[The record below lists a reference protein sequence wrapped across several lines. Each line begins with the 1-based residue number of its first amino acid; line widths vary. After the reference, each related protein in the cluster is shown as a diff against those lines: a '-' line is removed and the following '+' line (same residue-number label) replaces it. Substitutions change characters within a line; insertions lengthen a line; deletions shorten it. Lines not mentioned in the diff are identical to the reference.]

1 MLEVL
6 VLLSPIL
13 IALGIP
19 VVSEIRSAWKR
30 RNTCFVCPYCDREH
44 QKDEAWFDLAARDVI
59 ENGADR
65 FSCARCNTDMTYL
78 LVEHPMFNKALRR
91 RNSRMNARLAAK
103 QQNAL
108 AAEYLKELRALNSN
122 KETERA

>member
-19 VVSEIRSAWKR
+19 VVSEIRDAQKR

-44 QKDEAWFDLAARDVI
+44 QKDEGWFDLAARDVI
-59 ENGADR
+59 EKGACQWQCR
-65 FSCARCNTDMTYL
+65 WCKTDMTYL
-78 LVEHPMFNKALRR
+78 LVEHPMFKKALRR
-91 RNSRMNARLAAK
+91 RTSLMNARLAAK

-108 AAEYLKELRALNSN
+108 AVEYLKELHALH
-122 KETERA
+122 KEQS